1 MKIKFK
7 LALMLLIAL
16 LSTVAISVNSILN
29 SREDTEVFVDVRDT
43 RIPKI
48 MELDQLRYMQADLVR
63 RSYEIMAQRDL
74 THEEQL
80 ANLQR
85 IQPQLASLVK
95 DAPELIEKFGSRPI
109 HPEGKPVWDG
119 FVAVWGPWFAYDK
132 AASETLTRAL
142 ASPSPEVLN
151 ALYDQIRNGNKARQ
165 PQTTEIRQA
174 LEKLV
179 DINDRLS
186 EQAIADTITSST
198 HAMWQQ
204 IVLGIVAII
213 ALGFTAWRAI
223 AAVVPPLHRFGTVLA
238 RVQNE
243 HDLTQR
249 LNHKASDEI
258 GEMSSAFDH
267 TMEALQ
273 RAFRDI
279 SEQVEKVTD
288 AVGSLAA
295 AAEQVAQS
303 SQSQSGSTS
312 AMAASVEEMTVSV
325 NTVSSSAADAQS
337 MAHEAG
343 ATSDEGGKI
352 IEQTAS
358 EMGIIAQSV
367 GGASRVIQEL
377 GEASKE
383 ISNVVAVIKEV
394 ADQTNLLALNAAI
407 EAARAGEQG
416 RGFAVVADEVRKLAE
431 RTAQSTGD
439 ISAMIGKIQASAN
452 EAVVEM
458 GNVVQQ
464 VESGQALAQEAGK
477 RIQKIRDDAIRVSD
491 AVTEISGALKEQSEA
506 STDIA
511 KHVESIAQM
520 TDENNAAAEET
531 ASNAR
536 HLDDLAKNVQKT
548 ISRFRV

>member
-1 MKIKFK
+1 MKIRLK
-7 LALMLLIAL
+7 LVLMILIAL

-29 SREDTEVFVDVRDT
+29 AREDTEVFVDIRDT

-48 MELDQLRYMQADLVR
+48 MELDQLRYMQTDLVR
-63 RSYEIMAQRDL
+63 RSYEIMAQNDFSY
-74 THEEQL
+74 EEQL

-85 IQPQLASLVK
+85 IQASLTRLVK
-95 DAPELIEKFGSRPI
+95 EVPELIEKFGSRPI
-109 HPEGKPVWDG
+109 HSDGKPAWDS
-119 FVAVWGPWFAYDK
+119 FVAAWGTWFSYDK
-132 AASETLTRAL
+132 VASETLDRAL
-142 ASPSPEVLN
+142 VSPSPEALN

-186 EQAIADTITSST
+186 EQAIADTIASST
-198 HAMWQQ
+198 SAMWQQ
-204 IVLGIVAII
+204 IGLGIVAI
-213 ALGFTAWRAI
+213 LVLSFTAWRTVVAI
-223 AAVVPPLHRFGTVLA
+223 VPPLHRFGTLLVH
-238 RVQNE
+238 VQNE
-243 HDLTQR
+243 RDLTQR
-249 LNHKASDEI
+249 LNHKANDEI
-258 GEMSSAFDH
+258 GEMGIAFDH
-267 TMEALQ
+267 TMETLQ
-273 RAFRDI
+273 TAFGDI
-279 SEQVEKVTD
+279 ATQIEKVTS

-325 NTVSSSAADAQS
+325 NTVSSSAADAQA
-337 MAHEAG
+337 MAREAG
-343 ATSDEGGKI
+343 ATSDEGSKI

-358 EMGIIAQSV
+358 EMGTIAQSV
-367 GGASRVIQEL
+367 GDASRVIQEL

-452 EAVVEM
+452 EAVTEM

-464 VESGQALAQEAGK
+464 VESGQSLAQEAGK

-536 HLDDLAKNVQKT
+536 HLDDLAKSVQKT
-548 ISRFRV
+548 IGQFRV